1 MRLRI
6 GFLTCVAL
14 ASVSMSA
21 FCAGRAMAQAPET
34 PKIRVSTL
42 PIAGQ
47 VPIYTAQKLGYF
59 KDAGL
64 DVDITFADGGA
75 QSVPLLV
82 QGSLQLAVT
91 PITSAALAN
100 QQGFNLKLVP
110 PTLDDKK
117 KAPGQTV
124 LLVRDDGGV
133 GSIPDLK
140 GKRVA
145 VNTINSVNWLYAR
158 ALLRKGGLDPN
169 AVTFVELPF
178 PSMNDALLRGS
189 VDGIIQVQP
198 FHHIGVSSGKMKAI
212 GYPFADVQPG
222 IHIASYAGDG
232 AWIKANPKTVKA
244 FTDAMARAI
253 DYLGKNPDQAKTLIA
268 EFTKAKPELVQQIP
282 IDDWSTRISVDD
294 LAKQLEL
301 MRQEGVLK
309 KPIEAGSLVDA
320 R

>member
-6 GFLTCVAL
+6 GFVSFLAL
-14 ASVSMSA
+14 ALISISG
-21 FCAGRAMAQAPET
+21 AGMRPASAQAPET

-59 KDAGL
+59 KDNGL
-64 DVDITFADGGA
+64 EVEVTFAAGGA
-75 QSVPLLV
+75 ESVPLLV

-91 PITSAALAN
+91 PITSAVLAN

-124 LLVRDDGGV
+124 LLVRDDGAV
-133 GSIPDLK
+133 GSVTDLK
-140 GKRVA
+140 GKRIA

-198 FHHIGVSSGKMKAI
+198 FHHIGVTSGKMKAL

-232 AWIKANPKTVKA
+232 AWIAANPRTVKA
-244 FTDAMARAI
+244 FTDAMAKAI
-253 DYLGKNPDQAKTLIA
+253 DYLEKNPDQAKMLVA
-268 EFTKAKPELVQQIP
+268 EFTKAKPELVQQVP
-282 IDDWSTRISVDD
+282 LDDWSTKISVADI
-294 LAKQLEL
+294 AKQLEL
-301 MRQEGVLK
+301 MKQEGVLK
-309 KPIEAGSLVDA
+309 KPIDAGSLVDA